1 MEAKSGTGGG
11 GSIWSDGSTNLAN
24 VIRGLPKFDGTKPED
39 FNDWMKKL
47 GVVVGVTRRDI
58 MPLLKGMRRPDPS
71 DTTFAAYERANEDL
85 YAILFCLV
93 ELPAALTVHKHED
106 DTGLSGD
113 GQAAFAELKANY
125 NRVTDEVIRAKLDDL
140 ERTVME
146 PGENPDDF
154 FNKKH
159 RLRSQLEKMGETIS
173 DRRFKDICVQGF
185 SEDYKDIKMMVF
197 RDPSFDV
204 QQMQA
209 TMRNIFL
216 DEQMRKR
223 TKGQIAGRGFAMA
236 TKTSGPICF
245 ECNEPGHVR
254 RNCPNRQREGHRAK
268 KTKPAGA
275 TKWCSVHNTTT
286 HSDEE
291 CYNQGAKRPER
302 TGKAFSACTHCVH
315 CSTQSRDIQ
324 AKPTTTEIPKETEKT
339 EQAEIDFSY
348 DEDAFKG
355 GFMYHATCSKGSGRT
370 FTTTAT
376 GTSALVD
383 SGASETM
390 FDDRLIPNGRL
401 EEERPTPKIID
412 VAGESQLRGTT
423 TGILHCTIKDDKE
436 QQLPVKL
443 QGLIVPGPGRNIFA
457 PTALLKKG
465 LRCVLEDKTPHL
477 TIGGEVVVPLKQ
489 ETQDQGMCTLA
500 ITFKGDPASTSK
512 TPPNNQEP
520 GRKPKFGKPEA
531 VQIDHTL
538 HATCSVAMSV
548 SADLWH
554 RRLGHINPRAMEI
567 LRRNPATGVK
577 YDGPVSPCDNCQITK
592 HKKAPVPKKT
602 SRVLTKPGQLVQFDN
617 MGPIDPPAK
626 YNGRTY
632 SYVAKATDVFTR
644 MREVYLLRDRT
655 ETTQA
660 LHAYNMQ
667 VASEGY
673 RIEVL
678 RCDKGGENTGEE
690 MRNYCRESAIKL
702 EFAATN
708 TPQEIGV
715 SERDGQTLAA
725 VTRALLRDGD
735 FPKHMWGE
743 LMMTAAYLTNRTPHA
758 ALGGA
763 TPYSKMYNTTP
774 DLSRLRAIGARA
786 FVHHERYK
794 KKLDDRA
801 FEGKLCGYGPD
812 SKTYRIYVE
821 GKDKVYESRNVT
833 FIETPPNTIPPHR
846 WDDRLGY
853 EHHVM
858 NFTSLLGCRTSTGDE
873 DNKVDYGTQ
882 SELLLHEMRN
892 MQQDNISRAELR
904 QNNAG
909 MDSDNY
915 FAAGGADSNNN
926 PRTTTPSRTWR
937 DTTLA
942 SPTTPT
948 DTDSASPAPISMR
961 RLTVTRPATRT
972 HQPTDDPIDPSCIPK
987 SLEVNMNDR
996 GRSAMA
1002 VSHPDPLELTED
1014 QLLDLTHQAQQRCPT
1029 DAADFAHLDE
1039 DPFAEVRAYAYAMG
1053 TSSKGRFKARLVA
1066 GGHRQRAGRHFG
1078 RNYAPVTRLGSIRML
1093 FAIACEHGW
1102 EVYQLDVVAAFLNA
1116 YTDRDVYVRPA
1127 PGDEERDPTTGE
1139 MMVYKLEKSLYGLSQ
1154 SPSLWNDAIN
1164 DRLIIFGWQR
1174 TRSDPCVYIFVS
1186 GDELTILAIYVDDIL
1201 ITGGNKEIVSRKKKE
1216 LMDSFEMTDMG
1227 EVKRVIGIEVQRD
1240 YEHGTLAISQGP
1252 YARDILQ
1259 RYGMEQANPVST
1271 PGYGAELSTEQ
1282 PQDQLLGPEDKQRFQ
1297 AITGSLLYLA
1307 QCTRYDLSYAV
1318 HQLTRA
1324 CANPAQ
1330 VHMAAAK
1337 HLLRYLRGTP
1347 DLPIVYKKGQFR
1359 LSCFTD
1365 SSFGANPDNGRS
1377 TTGYLFFLGGG
1388 LISYGAKAQTLAA
1401 QNTVEAE
1408 LQALSFSA
1416 REAVYI
1422 SNFMTEIG
1430 FKTFRS
1436 VPINSDS
1443 TGALT
1448 VASNAM
1454 FSSRTKHIAL
1464 RFFFLRELTKGHRI
1478 TLHHQPSATMLADIA
1493 TKHLPKQRF
1502 ATIMQLIKDY
1512 KC

>member
-1 MEAKSGTGGG
+1 
-11 GSIWSDGSTNLAN
+11 
-24 VIRGLPKFDGTKPED
+24 
-39 FNDWMKKL
+39 
-47 GVVVGVTRRDI
+47 
-58 MPLLKGMRRPDPS
+58 
-71 DTTFAAYERANEDL
+71 
-85 YAILFCLV
+85 
-93 ELPAALTVHKHED
+93 
-106 DTGLSGD
+106 
-113 GQAAFAELKANY
+113 
-125 NRVTDEVIRAKLDDL
+125 
-140 ERTVME
+140 
-146 PGENPDDF
+146 
-154 FNKKH
+154 
-159 RLRSQLEKMGETIS
+159 
-173 DRRFKDICVQGF
+173 
-185 SEDYKDIKMMVF
+185 
-197 RDPSFDV
+197 
-204 QQMQA
+204 
-209 TMRNIFL
+209 
-216 DEQMRKR
+216 
-223 TKGQIAGRGFAMA
+223 
-236 TKTSGPICF
+236 
-245 ECNEPGHVR
+245 
-254 RNCPNRQREGHRAK
+254 
-268 KTKPAGA
+268 
-275 TKWCSVHNTTT
+275 
-286 HSDEE
+286 
-291 CYNQGAKRPER
+291 
-302 TGKAFSACTHCVH
+302 
-315 CSTQSRDIQ
+315 
-324 AKPTTTEIPKETEKT
+324 
-339 EQAEIDFSY
+339 
-348 DEDAFKG
+348 
-355 GFMYHATCSKGSGRT
+355 
-370 FTTTAT
+370 
-376 GTSALVD
+376 
-383 SGASETM
+383 
-390 FDDRLIPNGRL
+390 
-401 EEERPTPKIID
+401 
-412 VAGESQLRGTT
+412 
-423 TGILHCTIKDDKE
+423 
-436 QQLPVKL
+436 
-443 QGLIVPGPGRNIFA
+443 
-457 PTALLKKG
+457 
-465 LRCVLEDKTPHL
+465 
-477 TIGGEVVVPLKQ
+477 
-489 ETQDQGMCTLA
+489 
-500 ITFKGDPASTSK
+500 
-512 TPPNNQEP
+512 
-520 GRKPKFGKPEA
+520 
-531 VQIDHTL
+531 
-538 HATCSVAMSV
+538 
-548 SADLWH
+548 
-554 RRLGHINPRAMEI
+554 
-567 LRRNPATGVK
+567 
-577 YDGPVSPCDNCQITK
+577 
-592 HKKAPVPKKT
+592 
-602 SRVLTKPGQLVQFDN
+602 
-617 MGPIDPPAK
+617 
-626 YNGRTY
+626 
-632 SYVAKATDVFTR
+632 
-644 MREVYLLRDRT
+644 
-655 ETTQA
+655 
-660 LHAYNMQ
+660 
-667 VASEGY
+667 
-673 RIEVL
+673 
-678 RCDKGGENTGEE
+678 
-690 MRNYCRESAIKL
+690 
-702 EFAATN
+702 
-708 TPQEIGV
+708 
-715 SERDGQTLAA
+715 
-725 VTRALLRDGD
+725 
-735 FPKHMWGE
+735 MWGE

-774 DLSRLRAIGARA
+774 DLSRLRAVGARA

-821 GKDKVYESRNVT
+821 GKDK
-833 FIETPPNTIPPHR
+833 
-846 WDDRLGY
+846 
-853 EHHVM
+853 
-858 NFTSLLGCRTSTGDE
+858 
-873 DNKVDYGTQ
+873 
-882 SELLLHEMRN
+882 
-892 MQQDNISRAELR
+892 
-904 QNNAG
+904 
-909 MDSDNY
+909 
-915 FAAGGADSNNN
+915 
-926 PRTTTPSRTWR
+926 
-937 DTTLA
+937 DTTLE

-948 DTDSASPAPISMR
+948 DTDSASPAPIPMR

-1053 TSSKGRFKARLVA
+1053 TSSKGFLGETHQEIKTPSTYTEAMNSPQREQWKSAIDTEMGNLAKHKVFKKVRISLVPKDEDIFDTRFVFKIKADSRFKARLVA

-1271 PGYGAELSTEQ
+1271 PGYGVELSTEQ

-1347 DLPIVYKKGQFR
+1347 DLPIVYKKGKFR

>member
-1 MEAKSGTGGG
+1 MEAKSETGGG

-93 ELPAALTVHKHED
+93 ELPAALTVHKHVD

-443 QGLIVPGPGRNIFA
+443 QG
-457 PTALLKKG
+457 
-465 LRCVLEDKTPHL
+465 
-477 TIGGEVVVPLKQ
+477 
-489 ETQDQGMCTLA
+489 
-500 ITFKGDPASTSK
+500 
-512 TPPNNQEP
+512 
-520 GRKPKFGKPEA
+520 RKPKFGKPEA
-531 VQIDHTL
+531 VQIDHTP

-554 RRLGHINPRAMEI
+554 RRLGHINPSAMEI

-644 MREVYLLRDRT
+644 MQEVCLLRHRT

-715 SERDGQTLAA
+715 
-725 VTRALLRDGD
+725 
-735 FPKHMWGE
+735 
-743 LMMTAAYLTNRTPHA
+743 TPHA

-763 TPYSKMYNTTP
+763 TLYSKMYNTTP

-833 FIETPPNTIPPHR
+833 VIETPPNTIPPHR

-853 EHHVM
+853 EQDVM
-858 NFTSLLGCRTSTGDE
+858 NFTSLLGRRTSTGDE

-892 MQQDNISRAELR
+892 MQQDNINRAELR
-904 QNNAG
+904 QNNAD
-909 MDSDNY
+909 MNSDNY
-915 FAAGGADSNNN
+915 
-926 PRTTTPSRTWR
+926 
-937 DTTLA
+937 
-942 SPTTPT
+942 
-948 DTDSASPAPISMR
+948 
-961 RLTVTRPATRT
+961 
-972 HQPTDDPIDPSCIPK
+972 
-987 SLEVNMNDR
+987 
-996 GRSAMA
+996 
-1002 VSHPDPLELTED
+1002 
-1014 QLLDLTHQAQQRCPT
+1014 
-1029 DAADFAHLDE
+1029 
-1039 DPFAEVRAYAYAMG
+1039 
-1053 TSSKGRFKARLVA
+1053 
-1066 GGHRQRAGRHFG
+1066 
-1078 RNYAPVTRLGSIRML
+1078 
-1093 FAIACEHGW
+1093 
-1102 EVYQLDVVAAFLNA
+1102 
-1116 YTDRDVYVRPA
+1116 
-1127 PGDEERDPTTGE
+1127 
-1139 MMVYKLEKSLYGLSQ
+1139 
-1154 SPSLWNDAIN
+1154 
-1164 DRLIIFGWQR
+1164 
-1174 TRSDPCVYIFVS
+1174 
-1186 GDELTILAIYVDDIL
+1186 
-1201 ITGGNKEIVSRKKKE
+1201 
-1216 LMDSFEMTDMG
+1216 
-1227 EVKRVIGIEVQRD
+1227 
-1240 YEHGTLAISQGP
+1240 
-1252 YARDILQ
+1252 
-1259 RYGMEQANPVST
+1259 
-1271 PGYGAELSTEQ
+1271 
-1282 PQDQLLGPEDKQRFQ
+1282 
-1297 AITGSLLYLA
+1297 
-1307 QCTRYDLSYAV
+1307 
-1318 HQLTRA
+1318 
-1324 CANPAQ
+1324 
-1330 VHMAAAK
+1330 
-1337 HLLRYLRGTP
+1337 
-1347 DLPIVYKKGQFR
+1347 
-1359 LSCFTD
+1359 
-1365 SSFGANPDNGRS
+1365 
-1377 TTGYLFFLGGG
+1377 
-1388 LISYGAKAQTLAA
+1388 
-1401 QNTVEAE
+1401 
-1408 LQALSFSA
+1408 
-1416 REAVYI
+1416 
-1422 SNFMTEIG
+1422 
-1430 FKTFRS
+1430 
-1436 VPINSDS
+1436 
-1443 TGALT
+1443 
-1448 VASNAM
+1448 
-1454 FSSRTKHIAL
+1454 
-1464 RFFFLRELTKGHRI
+1464 
-1478 TLHHQPSATMLADIA
+1478 
-1493 TKHLPKQRF
+1493 
-1502 ATIMQLIKDY
+1502 
-1512 KC
+1512 